1 MFLIFSRESNERIA
15 SLEKEKRQPTLFAT
29 PPPDYMPKSSFT
41 PKELDFTTPPSK
53 GRSPSVLSAQD
64 LNSPGSVG
72 DNYISDVDTLS
83 VSSTGTTPEFSK
95 MSLGR
100 GRGRPRK
107 NLVVPSTDN
116 FLYDGTPEERDR
128 YLKKKNTEMWRFKKL
143 TSTGSA
149 EYRAR
154 ENARVKEYQRKKK
167 MEKESSG
174 SESDRKKKLSRERYI
189 DLLYVYTLI
198 RKIILK
204 ENKRHLSTI
213 AILMFN
219 LILFHVWKKNI
230 TNETITFYF
239 ILCYVFIIL
248 LFVF

>member
-1 MFLIFSRESNERIA
+1 
-15 SLEKEKRQPTLFAT
+15 
-29 PPPDYMPKSSFT
+29 MPKSSCT
-41 PKELDFTTPPSK
+41 AKELDFTTPPSK
-53 GRSPSVLSAQD
+53 GHSPSVLSAQG
-64 LNSPGSVG
+64 LNSPRSVS

-116 FLYDGTPEERDR
+116 FPYDGTQEERDR
-128 YLKKKNTEMWRFKKL
+128 YLKKKNTEMWHFKKL

-149 EYRAR
+149 EYRTK
-154 ENARVKEYQRKKK
+154 ENARVKEYQKKKK

-174 SESDRKKKLSRERYI
+174 SESDRKKLSRERYI

-198 RKIILK
+198 HKIILK

-230 TNETITFYF
+230 TNETFFFCLLYFMLCIYNFTFCF
-239 ILCYVFIIL
+239 LVLVQKFNQKAKMW
-248 LFVF
+248 

>member
-1 MFLIFSRESNERIA
+1 MSFNFFRESNECIA
-15 SLEKEKRQPTLFAT
+15 TLEKDKRQHTLFAT
-29 PPPDYMPKSSFT
+29 PPPDSMPKTHFS

-53 GRSPSVLSAQD
+53 GHSPSVLSAQD

-72 DNYISDVDTLS
+72 DSYISDVDTLS

-107 NLVVPSTDN
+107 NLMVPTTDD
-116 FLYDGTPEERDR
+116 FPFDGTPEERDK
-128 YLKKKNTEMWRFKKL
+128 YLKKKTTEMWRFKKL
-143 TSTGSA
+143 TSSNSA

-189 DLLYVYTLI
+189 DLLYVY
-198 RKIILK
+198 K
-204 ENKRHLSTI
+204 
-213 AILMFN
+213 
-219 LILFHVWKKNI
+219 
-230 TNETITFYF
+230 
-239 ILCYVFIIL
+239 
-248 LFVF
+248 